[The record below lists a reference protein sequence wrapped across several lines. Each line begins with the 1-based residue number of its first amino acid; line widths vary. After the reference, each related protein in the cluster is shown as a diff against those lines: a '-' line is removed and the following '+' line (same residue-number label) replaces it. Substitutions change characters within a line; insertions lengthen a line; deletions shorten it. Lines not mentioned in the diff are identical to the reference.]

1 MLKVGL
7 HEIFEQMSYCP
18 GETEVTLKE
27 NKEGGFSIALH
38 RKPRSLSP
46 TYIPFHSCKL
56 INLNPVGDENRTT
69 LEIFKRMVL
78 SLSGDS
84 SVLND
89 LKIFNKL
96 EKKIQFEKPL
106 KARFIRK
113 CYQTIIGL
121 KLASYK
127 KVAAFCKET
136 DILIFKDKS
145 FEAASQGLLS
155 KEKEVHKEAWVAL
168 KKELVLEW
176 GKERVKR
183 VTQKYKISFKENIKK
198 ETPLRRKHIK
208 LLLIG
213 LSDYQRSDLEASFKR
228 LIKVAKNKLAIE
240 RLPSLELK
248 KLQAKYPNFKD
259 PDLQKKIRELFLS
272 NLADSFLDLPL
283 ELQSFIQ
290 ELAFLSSDELESSFL
305 GTRKEGIVNGSQSNL
320 RAQLIYNPSSLD
332 EERLYLYQTIW
343 DAPFRISEERFEL
356 FFLELMTKC
365 LSKKELFEG
374 CFIPYPDKEASL
386 FYYVDMRLANG
397 KSKLGYYLRSVF
409 EELKDLFVFRGT
421 SLDPSMTGALG
432 SLLSDLY
439 PLKPPGSLWQKA
451 SRHEENRIFS
461 SSNKTILVSGHS
473 LGGCLSM
480 FASLEFFL
488 TQNSRSL
495 NRKFKIRTFD
505 TPKIDEESTE
515 KFASWCQT
523 NQISI
528 KHYIN
533 RKDLFPKFGGNSLLG
548 KNARGIKGLVVLLS
562 PRESKSPLALKS
574 THTHLFFKNNNF
586 ESETMAIEEYLKE
599 SSHLEKVRVF
609 GGFFLF
615 PMIFAFFILK
625 RFFWGWSG
633 SPAICKLLFLKSI
646 QYLAKVQE
654 K

>member
-7 HEIFEQMSYCP
+7 HELFEQMNYCP
-18 GETEVTLKE
+18 GETEVTLQE
-27 NKEGGFSIALH
+27 NKEGCFSIALF

-46 TYIPFHSCKL
+46 TYIPFHSYKL
-56 INLNPVGDENRTT
+56 MNLNPVGEENSVT
-69 LEIFKRMVL
+69 LEIFKRMIL
-78 SLSGDS
+78 TLYDGPGN
-84 SVLND
+84 LNEF
-89 LKIFNKL
+89 KIFD
-96 EKKIQFEKPL
+96 KIERKIRFEKPL

-113 CYQTIIGL
+113 CYQTLIGL
-121 KLASYK
+121 KLAGYK
-127 KVAAFCKET
+127 RVAAFCKET
-136 DILIFKDKS
+136 DILIFKDNS
-145 FEAASQGLLS
+145 FEATSQGGMS
-155 KEKEVHKEAWVAL
+155 KEKEIHRRTWEAL

-183 VTQKYKISFKENIKK
+183 VSKKYKISFRKNI
-198 ETPLRRKHIK
+198 ESGTPLRKKHIK
-208 LLLIG
+208 ILLIG
-213 LSDYQRSDLEASFKR
+213 LSDYQRSDLEASLSR
-228 LIKVAKNKLAIE
+228 LKKVAQNKIAIE
-240 RLPSLELK
+240 SLPSLELK
-248 KLQAKYPNFKD
+248 KLKSKYAESKEQ
-259 PDLQKKIRELFLS
+259 DLQKEIEELFLS
-272 NLADSFLDLPL
+272 CQNDLFVDLPL

-290 ELAFLSSDELESSFL
+290 DLVFLKGDELESSFL
-305 GTRKEGIVNGSQSNL
+305 GTRKEGVVNGSQSNL
-320 RAQLIYNPSSLD
+320 KAQLIYNPSSLD

-343 DAPFRISEERFEL
+343 DAPFRISEEGFEL

-374 CFIPYPDKEASL
+374 CFIPYPNKEASL
-386 FYYVDMRLANG
+386 FYYVALRLANG
-397 KSKLGYYLRSVF
+397 KSKLGYYLRSIF

-421 SLDPSMTGALG
+421 SLDPSMTDALG

-439 PLKPPGSLWQKA
+439 PLKPPGSLWQKT
-451 SRHEENRIFS
+451 SRNEENRIFS

-473 LGGCLSM
+473 LGGCISM

-488 TQNSRSL
+488 TQRSGSL

-505 TPKIDEESTE
+505 TPKIDDESTE

-548 KNARGIKGLVVLLS
+548 KNARGIKVLVVLLS

-586 ESETMAIEEYLKE
+586 DSETVSVEEYLKE
-599 SSHLEKVRVF
+599 GSLLEKVRVF
-609 GGFFLF
+609 GGCFLF
-615 PMIFAFFILK
+615 PMIFAVFILK

-633 SPAICKLLFLKSI
+633 SPSICKLLLLKSI
-646 QYLAKVQE
+646 QHLAKIH